1 MSQNPPP
8 NNIPNQSDTLTQ
20 ILEKRTKI
28 IEKMENL
35 RSTLN
40 TFLSKQFSV
49 RNLSNPNYNSI
60 YYIIH
65 RKQSKLLTH
74 LSKTKSK
81 FLITP
86 Y

>member
-1 MSQNPPP
+1 MSQNPQPD
-8 NNIPNQSDTLTQ
+8 NILNQSDTLTQ

-49 RNLSNPNYNSI
+49 RKQYLMRM
-60 YYIIH
+60 IIITICFY
-65 RKQSKLLTH
+65 RKQSKLSIH
-74 LSKTKSK
+74 LNKTKSK

>member
-1 MSQNPPP
+1 MSQNPPS
-8 NNIPNQSDTLTQ
+8 NNVPNQSDTLTQ

-49 RNLSNPNYNSI
+49 SNS
-60 YYIIH
+60 
-65 RKQSKLLTH
+65 
-74 LSKTKSK
+74 
-81 FLITP
+81 F
-86 Y
+86 

>member
-8 NNIPNQSDTLTQ
+8 NNVPNQSDTLTQ

-49 RNLSNPNYNSI
+49 RNS
-60 YYIIH
+60 
-65 RKQSKLLTH
+65 
-74 LSKTKSK
+74 
-81 FLITP
+81 F
-86 Y
+86 